1 MEIVKRYG
9 EDLEK
14 ILFFLSKNLGDIGYY
29 SIQKG
34 VEE

>member
-1 MEIVKRYG
+1 MIFFLGGSGK
-9 EDLEK
+9 DP
-14 ILFFLSKNLGDIGYY
+14 LFFLSKNLGDIGYY